1 MGEITLST
9 VELVSGR
16 NELDQLIANFKLQ
29 VFDDDGSFLAD
40 EDFWGG

>member
-16 NELDQLIANFKLQ
+16 NELDQLIANIKLQ

-40 EDFWGG
+40 